1 MTQQIVCDARRNA
14 TKESH
19 SKNVKPVKMVL
30 ITMSK
35 LHKDGQWQPITTTHL
50 SGLYAQFGFS
60 DCVKTFFFIR
70 RTLWIRNQE
79 YDLAQKYVTSWACI
93 LHLHSQEC
101 LTFISLNW
109 PSKQSVLG
117 KKNPDE
123 VFWGVV
129 WLALWIQH
137 NTPLVL
143 FVKPRVDSVL
153 GTLRLFSLFKLTFW
167 VEK

>member
-1 MTQQIVCDARRNA
+1 MTQQIVCDTRRNA

-35 LHKDGQWQPITTTHL
+35 LHKDGQWQPM
-50 SGLYAQFGFS
+50 AQFGFS
-60 DCVKTFFFIR
+60 DCVKTSFFIR

-79 YDLAQKYVTSWACI
+79 YDLALKHVTSWARI
-93 LHLHSQEC
+93 WHLHSQVC
-101 LTFISLNW
+101 LTFISLNS

-117 KKNPDE
+117 KKKKKNPDE
-123 VFWGVV
+123 VLWGVV

-137 NTPLVL
+137 NTPLIL

-153 GTLRLFSLFKLTFW
+153 GTLRLFSLLKLTFW